1 MFQSVSVKDNFH
13 NGFCSGLVYIFAL
26 VLLSTSV
33 FGSGAYDHGTATG
46 KGKLQ
51 IDLTLNPFNSLE
63 FGQTYAVFGYGLT
76 NRLDIQGY
84 IANQTSGEN
93 NYYIGVFYQFLNF
106 EYLDLATAIG
116 VRQYIDSPA
125 KHLFFPQLL
134 YNIKFNS
141 DFSLGGSI
149 VTIQDLKEGKLKKRG
164 TALDIALLIPL
175 TSLVRLPDF
184 IEEFK
189 LAIGAFKPG
198 IDKPD
203 FGKYLPTYSLN
214 FKINLKKLKNWSSQ

>member
-1 MFQSVSVKDNFH
+1 M
-13 NGFCSGLVYIFAL
+13 CILVL

-51 IDLTLNPFNSLE
+51 IDLTINPFKTLE
-63 FGQTYAVFGYGLT
+63 FGQTYVVLGYGLT
-76 NRLDIQGY
+76 DRLDIHGY
-84 IANQTSGEN
+84 FANQTSDEEN
-93 NYYIGVFYQFLNF
+93 NYYVGVFYQFLNHD
-106 EYLDLATAIG
+106 YLDLATALG
-116 VRQYIDSPA
+116 ARQYINSPA

-141 DFSLGGSI
+141 EFSLGGSI
-149 VTIQDLKEGKLKKRG
+149 VVIQDIEEGELEQLG
-164 TALDIALLIPL
+164 TALDIALFIPL

-198 IDKPD
+198 IDKPE

-214 FKINLKKLKNWSSQ
+214 FKFNLKKIKN

>member
-1 MFQSVSVKDNFH
+1 MFRSVPVRDNF
-13 NGFCSGLVYIFAL
+13 NNDFCPGLVCLFAI
-26 VLLSTSV
+26 VLLSASV

-63 FGQTYAVFGYGLT
+63 FGQTYVVLGYGLT
-76 NRLDIQGY
+76 NRLDIHGY
-84 IANQTSGEN
+84 FANQTSGEN
-93 NYYIGVFYQFLNF
+93 NYYVGVFYQFLNH
-106 EYLDLATAIG
+106 EYLDLATALG
-116 VRQYIDSPA
+116 TRQYINSPV

-141 DFSLGGSI
+141 KFSLGGSI
-149 VTIQDLKEGKLKKRG
+149 VTIQDIKEGKLEELG
-164 TALDIALLIPL
+164 IALDIALFIPL
-175 TSLVRLPDF
+175 TSLVSLPDF

-189 LAIGAFKPG
+189 LSIGAFKPG

-203 FGKYLPTYSLN
+203 FGKFLPTYSLN
-214 FKINLKKLKNWSSQ
+214 FKINLKKKEK